1 MFGSVVEYISL
12 VVIVIL
18 ALGLIYWAHK
28 LQGKWKELY
37 DFSDLLAE
45 EDKDL
50 DEKMK
55 SFDDSIQISRSKH
68 KRELQVLIDNL
79 ISLRD
84 GVISLKQ
91 LNNLDESHGAD
102 KATKEHLDSLIN
114 TTNERIHVLE
124 EFHFYEYGRHHTL
137 PYHLSRFRNYMNNG
151 SEN

>member
-1 MFGSVVEYISL
+1 MFGSAVEYISL
-12 VVIVIL
+12 SVIVTL
-18 ALGLIYWAHK
+18 SLVLVYWAYK
-28 LQGKWKELY
+28 LQDKRRELY
-37 DFSDLLAE
+37 QYSDELDA

-50 DEKMK
+50 DEKMD
-55 SFDDSIQISRSKH
+55 SFDKAVQVSRSKN

-84 GVISLKQ
+84 GVISLKN
-91 LNNLDESHGAD
+91 LNNLDEKHAAD
-102 KATKEHLDSLIN
+102 KTVQSHLDQLIN